1 MENAKLAP
9 YVIKRRDD
17 GLEFVPSSTF
27 ASLMVVGFVAGSA
40 LYLYLSIYFFRHP
53 QMLFGPI
60 LLLAG
65 CLIAAMAIRAWR
77 TRATPLKIE
86 SGGRVSYGEQ
96 ELCAAGTV
104 RSVRIVPSIGGEAG
118 ECDVQ
123 LEQVDG
129 KLVAIQSQYFA
140 GFGSYARARPFA
152 AELAKVLKVQVTESH

>member
-1 MENAKLAP
+1 MEDAKLGP
-9 YVIKRRDD
+9 YVVKRQDD
-17 GLEFVPSSTF
+17 GLEFVPSSMLAVFMLAGFGAGAATF
-27 ASLMVVGFVAGSA
+27 LC
-40 LYLYLSIYFFRHP
+40 LSIYFFRNP

-77 TRATPLKIE
+77 TRSTPLKIE

-104 RSVRIVPSIGGEAG
+104 RCVRIAPSVGGEG
-118 ECDVQ
+118 GDCDLQ

-129 KLVAIQSQYFA
+129 KLVSIPSQYFA
-140 GFGSYARARPFA
+140 RLRSYAHARPFA
-152 AELAKVLKVQVTESH
+152 AEFAKALGVPVTESQ